1 MCKEERIDQMVD
13 GFYLA
18 LDVRCE
24 GTYVPAVPSKFCP
37 EMGCCLPGE
46 PAHIEDFRVFLGN
59 LEITNEITKAQL
71 SELETDYLIY
81 HEGYEEGA

>member
-1 MCKEERIDQMVD
+1 MVD
-13 GFYLA
+13 GFYIA

-24 GTYVPAVPSKFCP
+24 GTYVPARPSKYSSEF
-37 EMGCCLPGE
+37 GNYLPGE

-59 LEITNEITKAQL
+59 LEITNELTKAQL